1 MKTATYISISF
12 IIFLTCFFSTIESY
26 AQSGVEGHGNA
37 NAYEMA
43 AGIRGGF
50 GIGLTYKLALGENKS
65 SYAEGIGYF
74 YNDAVSIK
82 ALYEKTFTTSVDG
95 LRWYVGAGPSVG
107 IGSTAH
113 LGASAIAGI
122 EFNFSDIPFNI
133 SLDYMPTFRILK
145 KNALK
150 LFDAEVGG
158 LSIRYVIR

>member
-1 MKTATYISISF
+1 MKTITYF
-12 IIFLTCFFSTIESY
+12 YHTIIIILFCLGSLSLSY

-74 YNDAVSIK
+74 FNDAVTLK
-82 ALYEKTFTTSVDG
+82 ALYEKNFTTSVDG
-95 LRWYVGAGPSVG
+95 LRWYVGAGPSIG
-107 IGSTAH
+107 IGNTAH
-113 LGASAIAGI
+113 IGASAIAGI
-122 EFNFSDIPFNI
+122 EFNFSDIPFNL

-145 KNALK
+145 KESQN
-150 LFDAEVGG
+150 LFDAQVGG